1 MKILASQVEKK
12 FRQEFVIKNFNYT
25 FQAGQS
31 YAITGHN
38 GSGKSTLINVL
49 SQFSLPT
56 QGSIQYVKGN
66 QEIASEDSFRHI
78 TFVAPYTELI
88 EEFNPMELIDFL
100 KKSNYLPGYFDIEA
114 FEDYSELKIS
124 RHKIIKNFSSGMKQ
138 KVKLSL
144 AMASQRPILLLD
156 EPTSNLDEKAK
167 FWFKQKLKTQPD
179 KLIIIASNEQEEI
192 NQCTQNLSILDYK
205 N

>member
-12 FRQEFVIKNFNYT
+12 FRQELVIKNFNYS

-31 YAITGHN
+31 YAITGPN

-56 QGSIQYVKGN
+56 KGKVQYTKDN
-66 QEIASEDSFRHI
+66 QEISSEDSFRHI
-78 TFVAPYTELI
+78 AFVAPYTEII
-88 EEFNPMELIDFL
+88 EEFNPMEMIEFL
-100 KKSNYLPGYFDIEA
+100 KKSGYLPGYFDIEA

-144 AMASQRPILLLD
+144 AMASERPILLLD

-167 FWFKQKLKTQPD
+167 YWFKEKLKDHQG

-192 NQCTQNLSILDYK
+192 NQCTQNLSILDFK
-205 N
+205 

>member
-56 QGSIQYVKGN
+56 QGSIQYVKGD

-100 KKSNYLPGYFDIEA
+100 KKTNYLPGYFDIEA

-124 RHKIIKNFSSGMKQ
+124 HHKIIKNFSSGMKQ

-167 FWFKQKLKTQPD
+167 FWFKEKLMTLPD

-205 N
+205 